1 MKKLVAIG
9 IVLGVITLPFAFAEK
24 TVDRPPGVAADQW
37 YPISD
42 RLGLV
47 IPDYQPA
54 RSPLVDN
61 GPIRVYPP
69 PVDGISPHPAPRTVP
84 DPPTG
89 LPRTPPVVSALFGY
103 LMIKQQGHWIRLS
116 VAQPPILPFGTE
128 DGTSQ
133 N

>member
-1 MKKLVAIG
+1 MKTKTLAAIG
-9 IVLGVITLPFAFAEK
+9 ILLTVATLGFASAEK
-24 TVDRPPGVAADQW
+24 AVDRPPGVAADQW

-54 RSPLVDN
+54 RSALIDN
-61 GPIRVYPP
+61 GPIRVYRPPVAGIPP
-69 PVDGISPHPAPRTVP
+69 PSPAVP
-84 DPPTG
+84 DFPWIG
-89 LPRTPPVVSALFGY
+89 QPRTPPAVSALVGY

-116 VAQPPILPFGTE
+116 VVQPPILPFGTE
-128 DGTSQ
+128 GTPQ